1 MFAHDHWQPI
11 GRVSVCRHPLIAMHH
26 SAFTRMDCRA
36 LRLDRRRFFEQRG
49 ESHATGGRVQLLNR
63 PIPRLWDNT
72 PYILWGA
79 RDKYCL
85 SGQVFVLDLSHLKS
99 SIVGFPVR
107 RCLKG

>member
-1 MFAHDHWQPI
+1 
-11 GRVSVCRHPLIAMHH
+11 
-26 SAFTRMDCRA
+26 
-36 LRLDRRRFFEQRG
+36 
-49 ESHATGGRVQLLNR
+49 
-63 PIPRLWDNT
+63 LWDNT